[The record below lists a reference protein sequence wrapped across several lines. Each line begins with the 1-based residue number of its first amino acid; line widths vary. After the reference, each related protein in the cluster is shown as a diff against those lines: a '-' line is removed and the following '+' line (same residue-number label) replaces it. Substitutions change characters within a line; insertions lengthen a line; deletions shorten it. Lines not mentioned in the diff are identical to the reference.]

1 LQEWENQL
9 REKLE
14 REIKRRVKL
23 SMDITE
29 EKMDK
34 RVKVI
39 GRIRVKEEK
48 RFLALG
54 RNFKIENR
62 DSKKEDVLLDV
73 EDIL

>member
-1 LQEWENQL
+1 
-9 REKLE
+9 
-14 REIKRRVKL
+14 
-23 SMDITE
+23 MDITE